1 MSVAHRVLVVGAGG
15 LGSPVLRLLAA
26 SDVEHITVIDDDVVD
41 ESNLH
46 RQTLYT
52 HSDVGLSK
60 IERAARVLRELSTG
74 LSVRVVEGRFVPGTA
89 MELLS
94 DHTIVVEG
102 ADNLATKFLVAD
114 AAHLSGVPAVQAGA
128 VRWAG
133 WAFCALPDSSC
144 LRCLFEDIP
153 RDRIETCAEAGV
165 VGPVVGVLGGLE
177 AALVFRLLRGERPG
191 GELWHYDALKGAL
204 RKTFVRRRSGCPLCD
219 GEIQDL
225 RVERYT
231 AACAA

>member
-1 MSVAHRVLVVGAGG
+1 MSGMHRVLVVGAGG
-15 LGSPVLRLLAA
+15 LGSPVLRLLAT
-26 SDVEHITVIDDDVVD
+26 SGVEHITVIDDDLVD

-52 HSDVGLSK
+52 SSDVGRSK
-60 IERAARVLRELSTG
+60 IEQAERVLRELSPD
-74 LSVRVVEGRFVPGTA
+74 LSVRTVEGRFAPATA

-94 DHTIVVEG
+94 DHTLVVEG

-114 AAHLSGVPAVQAGA
+114 AARLSGVPAVQAGA
-128 VRWAG
+128 VRWSG
-133 WAFCALPDSSC
+133 WALCALPDSAC

-153 RDRIETCAEAGV
+153 RDQVETCAEAGV

-204 RKTFVRRRSGCPLCD
+204 RQTLVRRRGDCPLCA

-231 AACAA
+231 VACAA

>member
-1 MSVAHRVLVVGAGG
+1 MSASPRVLVVGAGG
-15 LGSPVLRLLAA
+15 LGSPVLRLLARSRVPA
-26 SDVEHITVIDDDVVD
+26 VTLIDDDVVE

-52 HSDVGLSK
+52 TRDVGRSK
-60 IERAARVLRELSTG
+60 LECAAQVLRRSSPETD
-74 LSVRVVEGRFVPGTA
+74 VRLIDGRFVPDNA
-89 MELLS
+89 LALLRE
-94 DHTIVVEG
+94 HTLVVEG

-114 AAHLSGVPAVQAGA
+114 AARLAGVPAVQAGA

-133 WAFCALPDSSC
+133 WAFCGLDDSAC

-165 VGPVVGVLGGLE
+165 VGPVVGVLGGLQG
-177 AALVFRLLRGERPG
+177 ALALRVLRGERPG
-191 GELWHYDALKGAL
+191 GELWHYDGL
-204 RKTFVRRRSGCPLCD
+204 RGVLRQTFVRRRADCPLCAGD
-219 GEIQDL
+219 IQDL
-225 RVERYT
+225 QMERYV

>member
-1 MSVAHRVLVVGAGG
+1 VSDQHRVLVVGAGG
-15 LGSPVLRLLAA
+15 LGSPVLRLLAQSGVA
-26 SDVEHITVIDDDVVD
+26 HITVVDDDRVD

-52 HSDVGLSK
+52 KDDVGHSK
-60 IERAARVLRELSTG
+60 IERAANVLRGICPG
-74 LSVRVVEGRFVPGTA
+74 LSVRAVEGRFVPGTA
-89 MELLS
+89 MALLE
-94 DHTIVVEG
+94 DHDLVIEG

-114 AAHLSGVPAVQAGA
+114 AAHLSGLPAVQAGA

-133 WAFCALPDSSC
+133 WAFCALPESAC

-153 RDRIETCAEAGV
+153 GDRVETCAEAGV
-165 VGPVVGVLGGLE
+165 LGPVVGVLGGLE
-177 AALVFRLLRGERPG
+177 AAFVCRLLQGERPG

-204 RKTFVRRRSGCPLCD
+204 RKTFVRRRSDCPLCT

-225 RVERYT
+225 RMERYT

>member
-1 MSVAHRVLVVGAGG
+1 MRGAHRVLVVGAGG
-15 LGSPVLRLLAA
+15 LGSPVLRLLAR
-26 SDVEHITVIDDDVVD
+26 SGVEHITIVDDDRVD

-52 HSDVGLSK
+52 LDDVGHSK
-60 IERAARVLRELSTG
+60 IERATEVILERAPG
-74 LSVRVVEGRFVPGTA
+74 LSVRAVEGRFVPDTA
-89 MELLS
+89 MELLNEHS
-94 DHTIVVEG
+94 LVVEG

-114 AAHLSGVPAVQAGA
+114 AARLAGVPAVQAGA

-133 WAFCALPDSSC
+133 WALCTLPDSAC

-177 AALVFRLLRGERPG
+177 AALVFRLLRGERPA

-204 RKTFVRRRSGCPLCD
+204 RKTFVRRRSDCPLCA

-225 RVERYT
+225 RMERYT

>member
-1 MSVAHRVLVVGAGG
+1 MSGAERVLVVGAGG
-15 LGSPVLRLLAA
+15 LSSPVLRLLAK
-26 SDVEHITVIDDDVVD
+26 SDIDHLTIVDDDLVD

-52 HSDVGLSK
+52 DADIGRSK
-60 IERAARVLRELSTG
+60 IERAEAAVLGLRPE
-74 LSVRVVEGRFVPGTA
+74 LSVRTVEGRFVPDTA
-89 MELLS
+89 MALLS
-94 DHTIVVEG
+94 EHTMVIEG

-114 AAHLSGVPAVQAGA
+114 AAHIAGVPAIQAGA

-133 WAFCALPDSSC
+133 WTFCALPGAAC

-153 RDRIETCAEAGV
+153 QDRIETCAEAGV
-165 VGPVVGVLGGLE
+165 VGPVVGVLGALQ
-177 AALVFRLLRGERPG
+177 AAFAFRLLGGERPS
-191 GELWHYDALKGAL
+191 GELWHYDALRGAL
-204 RKTFVRRRSGCPLCD
+204 RKTFVRPRSDCPLCN

-225 RVERYT
+225 RMERYS